1 MSRVVAAIT
10 LVAALAMPASAAV
23 VAATSRGVAVAHDG
37 IVELFDDQGRRV
49 FSVPGVERATAMVTG
64 DRAIAVLDAWTNE
77 LRRIDLRDGSGLTLA
92 TGETPLGG
100 VFIGEDLYI
109 LERDARAVS
118 RVGRDGTRTAVA
130 VGADPAF
137 IAQADG
143 RIYVYS
149 RLEGLLQE
157 INPRGGISR
166 TVSVGAFASDM
177 AVDGTT
183 AYLVFPRQARL
194 VSVDLRRLEVRQ
206 SVAAGGA
213 PASVAVVGTA
223 GALSAAKIAVAD
235 PAAKRIWITEGSQSF
250 GAAFGRGF
258 LRGLIGAGL
267 FRVQSEEFPTGVDR
281 VLSRDG
287 VTVAFDSA
295 TGTLYRVGRR
305 QTAVIGQELEL
316 QSFALTANGI
326 AIWSGRSLRLVD

>member
-10 LVAALAMPASAAV
+10 FLVALTMPASAAV
-23 VAATSRGVAVAHDG
+23 VAATSRGVAVAHDRV
-37 IVELFDDQGRRV
+37 VELYDDQGRRV
-49 FSVPGVERATAMVTG
+49 FSVPGVERATAIVTG
-64 DRAIAVLDAWTNE
+64 DRAIAVLDAWTNAV
-77 LRRIDLRDGSGLTLA
+77 RRIDLTDGSSLTLT
-92 TGETPLGG
+92 TGETPVGG
-100 VFIGEDLYI
+100 VFIGEDLYL
-109 LERDARAVS
+109 LERDARAVA
-118 RVGRDGTRTAVA
+118 RIGPDGTRTAVA
-130 VGADPAF
+130 VAADPAF
-137 IAQADG
+137 IAQAGG

-157 INPRGGISR
+157 IDPRGGVSR

-177 AVDGTT
+177 AVEGNT
-183 AYLVFPRQARL
+183 AYLVFPREARL

-223 GALSAAKIAVAD
+223 GALSAVKIAVAD

-267 FRVQSEEFPTGVDR
+267 FRVQSEEFPNGVDR
-281 VLSRDG
+281 VLSRNG

-305 QTAVIGQELEL
+305 QTTVIGQQLEP
-316 QSFALTANGI
+316 QSFAVTDDGI
-326 AIWSGRSLRLVD
+326 AIWSGRSLRLID